1 MAPDCIG
8 LLVEFKMN
16 EANPIEVATTISLVA
31 KLKAK
36 KKRPER
42 RVSGVTC
49 NQQGYPVLNQVGDV

>member
-1 MAPDCIG
+1 MPDCVG

-16 EANPIEVATTISLVA
+16 EANPTKVMAMIFLVA

-42 RVSGVTC
+42 RVSASTC
-49 NQQGYPVLNQVGDV
+49 NQQGNPVSN